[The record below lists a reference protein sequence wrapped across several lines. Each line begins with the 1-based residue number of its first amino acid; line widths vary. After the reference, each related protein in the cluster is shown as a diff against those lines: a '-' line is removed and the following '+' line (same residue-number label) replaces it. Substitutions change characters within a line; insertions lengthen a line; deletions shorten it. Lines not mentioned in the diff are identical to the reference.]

1 MPSRRDA
8 LHVIAAVAGS
18 IPVAAQHNHSAPA
31 KASAASLPQAKTFS
45 EPQLKALAALSETMI
60 PRTDT
65 PGAADVGVPLLIDE
79 LVTLNPARKDEW
91 MALLRDFDERSEKKY
106 KKTFVELSGAERESV
121 MKGAMDEDAASFTLL
136 KGTTIELYYR
146 TREGLE
152 GELGWHGNTYLPEFK
167 GCTHPEH
174 QIKKA

>member
-18 IPVAAQHNHSAPA
+18 IPVAAQHNHSAAPA
-31 KASAASLPQAKTFS
+31 KAPSLPQARTFS
-45 EPQLKALAALSETMI
+45 EPELKTLAALTETMI
-60 PRTDT
+60 PRTET

-91 MALLRDFDERSEKKY
+91 IALLRDFDERSNKKY
-106 KKTFVELSGAERESV
+106 KRAYVELSGSERESV
-121 MKGAMDEDAASFTLL
+121 MKGAMDDDAASFTLL

-174 QIKKA
+174 QIARKA